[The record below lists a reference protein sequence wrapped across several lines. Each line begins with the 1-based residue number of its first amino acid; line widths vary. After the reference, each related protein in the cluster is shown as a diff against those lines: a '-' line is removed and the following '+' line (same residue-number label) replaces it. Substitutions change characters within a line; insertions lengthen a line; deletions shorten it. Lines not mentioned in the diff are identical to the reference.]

1 VDLELKEA
9 IVSSFHSQVPFSL
22 SKIDYDPDVIVSFD
36 AHLDVYFGTKE
47 ILDLMPKDL
56 RLAALRAS
64 SHTMLRRTFGELP
77 LLLKAEGL
85 SADLN
90 PEMFLVTPEISLDT
104 HIFETIESLQ
114 VAFISGSLPIEK
126 FENPKQW
133 FSDSLSKIWD
143 VKLFTSPPKRLL
155 DLINCLREADFL
167 LDLDIDY
174 LYEMQNECYTPLKKA
189 KPSDL
194 GKTEQILKFIRK
206 TKPSIVTISES
217 KVSAIQDSSS
227 NFSMF
232 VKRLK
237 NLGYVVRHHKIFL
250 NDEYAISLIKA
261 YEHFHQNVQK
271 PLFQEHFAANDFSDT
286 NAYEQ
291 FHKEL
296 KKVAKKHFQSVRR
309 QLKQCSIFSW

>member
-1 VDLELKEA
+1 MGFELKEA
-9 IVSSFHSQVPFSL
+9 VVTSFHSQVPFSL
-22 SKIDYDPDVIVSFD
+22 SKIDYYPEAIVSFD

-47 ILDLMPKDL
+47 ILDLIPKDL

-77 LLLKAEGL
+77 LLLKADGV
-85 SADLN
+85 SAELI

-104 HIFETIESLQ
+104 HIFEMIESLQ
-114 VAFISGSLPIEK
+114 VAFASGSLPIEQ
-126 FENPKQW
+126 FENPKEW
-133 FSDSLSKIWD
+133 FPDSLSKIWGI
-143 VKLFTSPPKRLL
+143 KLFISPPKRLL
-155 DLINCLREADFL
+155 DLINCLREVDFL

-194 GKTEQILKFIRK
+194 GKTEQILKFVRK
-206 TKPSIVTISES
+206 TKPSVITISEP
-217 KVSAIQDSSS
+217 KVSTIRNSSS

-237 NLGYVVRHHKIFL
+237 NLGYAIKHNKIFP

-261 YEHFHQNVQK
+261 YEDFYQNVQK
-271 PLFQEHFAANDFSDT
+271 PLFKKHFAGKDFSNS
-286 NAYEQ
+286 NAHEQ
-291 FHKEL
+291 LHKEL
-296 KKVAKKHFQSVRR
+296 VNVAKNYFQSVRR
-309 QLKQCSIFSW
+309 QLKQC